1 MTEPSEHTF
10 PASHALQLMALVER
24 FGVRGADLLEG
35 TGLSANTLDDPHAR
49 ISSSTLIDLSER
61 ARRLTG
67 EPGIGLYLGQHKRLT
82 MYGFL
87 GFAVMHASTL
97 REALEL
103 FVRYSATVSTALTL
117 TFVVQKDSATLAI
130 DEHVDLGTA
139 HDIGV
144 FSLAVGMRSIASTL
158 TGREAGP
165 IRCTLPIARPAYYQR
180 LSHLLP
186 DAHFGGSRITFQF
199 DAASLALPLRSPD
212 RAALRL
218 AQEACERELSKVEAV
233 GDVSRQVRGL
243 FATRR
248 GFLGIEQAARS
259 LGLSTRTLKR
269 RLTAEGVTYS
279 ALVERERHIRAI
291 AMLSSGELSLEAIAQ
306 ELDYSTFANFARAF
320 RRWTGE
326 SPAQHRRRAR
336 GPRPSEVVRLDALR
350 SPSSRLG

>member
-1 MTEPSEHTF
+1 MTDPSAHSF

-24 FGVRGADLLEG
+24 FGVPGTDLLEG
-35 TGLSANTLDDPHAR
+35 TGLSASTLDDPHAR
-49 ISSSTLIDLSER
+49 ISSAMLVNLSER
-61 ARRLTG
+61 ARQVTG

-97 REALEL
+97 REAMQL
-103 FVRYSATVSTALTL
+103 FVRYSATVSTAVTL
-117 TFVVQKDSATLAI
+117 TFVEQKDTATLAI
-130 DEHVDLGTA
+130 DEHIDLGTA

-144 FSLAVGMRSIASTL
+144 FSLAVGLRSISTTL
-158 TGREAGP
+158 TGRESGP
-165 IRCTLPIARPAYYQR
+165 MRCTLPIARPAYYQR

-186 DAHFGGSRITFQF
+186 DAHFGGSRLTFQF
-199 DAASLALPLRSPD
+199 DAATLALPLRSPD

-218 AQEACERELSKVEAV
+218 AQEACERELSKIEAV
-233 GDVSRQVRGL
+233 GDVSRQVRRL

-291 AMLSSGELSLEAIAQ
+291 AMLSSCELTLEAVAQ

-336 GPRPSEVVRLDALR
+336 GARPSEVVQRDLHQSAAR
-350 SPSSRLG
+350 QLG